1 MAGKRSATEAT
12 EFIEKTIGIEGERE
26 RQREGEMSPPSPSL
40 PSEDFMAIAVRDTP
54 LRDCHARLG
63 AKFTE
68 FGGWNM
74 PVQYGGIIH
83 EHKHTRS
90 AVSIFDI
97 CHMGEFL
104 LKGAQARRDVA
115 RLISSAVERIRVGG
129 CRYGLLL
136 NEAGGIL
143 DDLITYRLEEDSYML
158 VVNAS
163 TADRDAEWVRDH
175 LSSGTTFLNVSEVT
189 AKIDV
194 QGPKALE
201 ALFEATNVSI
211 RRLAY
216 FRFEIGKLW
225 EFEVLVSRTGYTG
238 ELGYELYV
246 APNVVEMIWERLLK
260 HPLVEPAGLGARDAL
275 RLEMGYPLYG
285 QDMDERRTPFEAG
298 LDRYVELKK
307 DFIGRDALL
316 RQRSE
321 GISQGLVGFLLEGRQ
336 AARHG
341 FPILRDGIRCGEITS
356 GSFAPSLGRAVS
368 LGYLPWAHRTPGTR
382 FDILSGRRTLR
393 AEVVTLPFYKKGT
406 VRTSTAINN

>member
-1 MAGKRSATEAT
+1 
-12 EFIEKTIGIEGERE
+12 
-26 RQREGEMSPPSPSL
+26 
-40 PSEDFMAIAVRDTP
+40 
-54 LRDCHARLG
+54 
-63 AKFTE
+63 
-68 FGGWNM
+68 
-74 PVQYGGIIH
+74 
-83 EHKHTRS
+83 
-90 AVSIFDI
+90 
-97 CHMGEFL
+97 MGEFL

-143 DDLITYRLEEDSYML
+143 DDLIAYRLEKDSYML

-163 TADRDAEWVRDH
+163 TAERDAEWVRDH
-175 LSSGTTFLNVSEVT
+175 LSSGTIFRDISDET

-194 QGPKALE
+194 QGPRSLDVLSDA
-201 ALFEATNVSI
+201 ADIPI

-216 FRFEIGKLW
+216 FHFQQGKLW
-225 EFEVLVSRTGYTG
+225 EFEALVSRTGYTG

-246 APNVVEMIWERLLK
+246 TPNVVEMIWERLLE
-260 HPLVEPAGLGARDAL
+260 HPLVEPAGLGARDTL

-285 QDMDERRTPFEAG
+285 QDMDEQRTPFEAG

-307 DFIGRDALL
+307 DFIGRDALI

-321 GISQGLVGFLLEGRQ
+321 GIPQTLVGLLLEGRQ

-368 LGYLPWAHRTPGTR
+368 LGYVPWAHRTPGTR
-382 FDILSGRRTLR
+382 FEILSGCRTLR